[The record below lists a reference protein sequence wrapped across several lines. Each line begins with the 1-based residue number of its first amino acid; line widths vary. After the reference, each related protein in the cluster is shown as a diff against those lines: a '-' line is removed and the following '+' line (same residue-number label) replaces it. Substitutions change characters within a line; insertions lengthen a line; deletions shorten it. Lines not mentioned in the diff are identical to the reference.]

1 MMKVSAMV
9 DIRMMKSCGAMKLS
23 STPMMQ
29 GVVSV
34 PRLSVPVVITTP
46 IPPVATELTVVY
58 MMIPW
63 RQPEDIVRWNNP
75 DSRGDKRRL
84 NKTPGSVVDGR
95 PEPVI
100 LKEAIPEAV
109 EKIKTCRVRDQIDI
123 AFFTGNHHDIG
134 RCWKCQRRGR
144 GNANA
149 DVHLGP
155 TNNCHANDEKQT
167 NHK

>member
-1 MMKVSAMV
+1 
-9 DIRMMKSCGAMKLS
+9 MKSGGAMKIS
-23 STPMMQ
+23 STPMMH

-34 PRLSVPVVITTP
+34 PRLSVPVVITAP

-63 RQPEDIVRWNNP
+63 RQSEDIVRWDNP

-84 NKTPGSVVDGR
+84 DKTPGSVVDGR

-134 RCWKCQRRGR
+134 RCWKCERRGR
-144 GNANA
+144 RNVNA
-149 DVHLGP
+149 DAHLGP
-155 TNNCHANDEKQT
+155 ADHCHANDEKQT